1 MSDLKIKILLDIN
14 EILFDKN
21 LSKNNISIFSMK
33 IYYHISSYLKEIFNN
48 DKQIYNISSLCADNI
63 ECILNNLYELQ
74 QLLLLTDDEIYK
86 LIHDI
91 IITNIK
97 YIY

>member
-1 MSDLKIKILLDIN
+1 M
-14 EILFDKN
+14 
-21 LSKNNISIFSMK
+21 
-33 IYYHISSYLKEIFNN
+33 
-48 DKQIYNISSLCADNI
+48 QVDNI